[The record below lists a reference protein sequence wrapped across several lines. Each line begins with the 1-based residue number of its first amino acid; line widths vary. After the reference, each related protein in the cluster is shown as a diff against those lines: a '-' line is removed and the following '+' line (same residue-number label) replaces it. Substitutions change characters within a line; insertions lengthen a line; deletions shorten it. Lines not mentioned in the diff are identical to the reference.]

1 MTQKKLLLYVAGL
14 KQIARE
20 KNVCIKE
27 AAEIA
32 EQDLNKVGGTE
43 HIEPLR
49 NALKWLTDNQKN
61 DQPQSNH

>member
-1 MTQKKLLLYVAGL
+1 MTKEAALTYVAGIM
-14 KQIARE
+14 KIAQTE
-20 KNVCIKE
+20 KVTYEE
-27 AAEIA
+27 AAKIA

-49 NALKWLTDNQKN
+49 IALKWLTDNQKN